1 MSRLARRVANL
12 VWSVDHEPAPD
23 MAAGLPLSAN
33 FVWTAVGNIVYAACL
48 WGLLSVLAKLGSAEM
63 VGQYALSVAITSPVI
78 MLTNLQLRDV
88 QATDAG
94 REYSFGDYLGL
105 RLLAASL
112 AVMAIAAVA
121 LAMGHRGY
129 TLFVI
134 LAVGLAKAIE
144 SVSDVF
150 YGLLQQRERMDR
162 VARSL
167 MLRGPM
173 SVAVLAAV
181 VRLTGRVDWGA
192 FGMAIAWMVV
202 LLGYDRASARLALH
216 NTRQFAG
223 STPGSVDAKAAL
235 RPRWEMRKLARLARL
250 ALPLGFASML
260 ISLNANIPR
269 YAVEHYLG
277 RRELGIFA
285 GMVYLK
291 TVGDLVVAA
300 LGRSASPRL
309 ARHYARGEVAAF
321 GKLLAKLVGAGTAL
335 GAAAVVVAV
344 VAGRPIL
351 TLVYQPEFARYAAVL
366 AWLMGAAGIGY
377 VAAFLNYGM
386 TAARYLAVQFPLLVA
401 TAGAAA
407 LASLWLV
414 PRFGLQGAAMALVI
428 SAVVRAGGS
437 TAVIAHSLRA
447 LSTRSERTQL

>member
-12 VWSVDHEPAPD
+12 VWSEGHEPAPGTTG
-23 MAAGLPLSAN
+23 GLPLSAN
-33 FVWTAVGNIVYAACL
+33 FVWTAVGNVIYAACL

-63 VGQYALSVAITSPVI
+63 VGQYALAVAVTSPVV
-78 MLTNLQLRDV
+78 MLTNLQLRDI

-105 RLLAASL
+105 RLLAAAL
-112 AVMAIAAVA
+112 AVVVIAALA
-121 LAMGHRGY
+121 LAMGHQGD
-129 TLFVI
+129 TLWVI
-134 LAVGLAKAIE
+134 LAVGLAKAVE
-144 SVSDVF
+144 SVGDAF

-167 MLRGPM
+167 MLKGP
-173 SVAVLAAV
+173 LALALLATI
-181 VRLTGRVDWGA
+181 VRLTGRVAWGSLA
-192 FGMAIAWMVV
+192 MAIAWAVV
-202 LLGYDRASARLALH
+202 LLWYDRASARLVLQNARRPANSMLD
-216 NTRQFAG
+216 TVDEFA
-223 STPGSVDAKAAL
+223 AM
-235 RPRWEMRKLARLARL
+235 RPRWEMRKLARLAWL

-277 RRELGIFA
+277 RRDLGIFA
-285 GMVYLK
+285 AMAYLK
-291 TVGDLVVAA
+291 TVGDLLVAA

-309 ARHYARGEVAAF
+309 ARHYAGGERAAF
-321 GKLLAKLVGAGTAL
+321 GKLLLKLVSAGAAL
-335 GAAAVVVAV
+335 GAAAVLVAV

-351 TLVYQPEFARYAAVL
+351 TLIYQAEFAGHADVL

-377 VAAFLNYGM
+377 VASFLGYAM
-386 TAARYLAVQFPLLVA
+386 TAARYLAVQFPLLVL

-407 LASLWLV
+407 LACLWLV
-414 PRFGLQGAAMALVI
+414 PPLGLQGAAMALVI

-437 TAVIAHSLRA
+437 AAVVVHSLRA
-447 LSTRSERTQL
+447 LSTRPEPTRA

>member
-12 VWSVDHEPAPD
+12 VWSEEHEPAPD

-112 AVMAIAAVA
+112 AVLVIAAIG
-121 LAMGHRGY
+121 LAMGHRGN
-129 TLFVI
+129 TLLVI

-144 SVSDVF
+144 SVSDAF

-202 LLGYDRASARLALH
+202 LLGYDRASARLVLH
-216 NTRQFAG
+216 HTRQFAG
-223 STPGSVDAKAAL
+223 STLGSVDAKAAL
-235 RPRWEMRKLARLARL
+235 RPRWEMQKLARLAQL

-269 YAVEHYLG
+269 YAVERYLG

-285 GMVYLK
+285 AMAYLK

-309 ARHYARGEVAAF
+309 ARHYARGKGAAF
-321 GKLLAKLVGAGTAL
+321 GKLLLTLVGVGAAL

-351 TLVYQPEFARYAAVL
+351 TLVYQPEFASHADVL
-366 AWLMGAAGIGY
+366 VWLMVAAGVGY
-377 VAAFLNYGM
+377 VASFLSYGM

-407 LASLWLV
+407 LACLWLV

-428 SAVVRAGGS
+428 SAVVRAGAS
-437 TAVIAHSLRA
+437 TAVVVHSLRA
-447 LSTRSERTQL
+447 LSMRSERTQL